1 MMNLKVILHSKIPRM
16 TPVILSISTQI
27 LMSWP
32 YPATLPQAFYSGC
45 LHPVAM
51 QAMTRNLGL
60 PAMQTLIH
68 IQWDNWI

>member
-1 MMNLKVILHSKIPRM
+1 MMNLKVILHKQNPQNDSSDSQHLKANSH
-16 TPVILSISTQI
+16 V
-27 LMSWP
+27 P